1 MVKKIEITLVKSTIH
16 QKPQMRATV
25 RSLGLRKISSKTI
38 KEASPAVLGMV
49 ARVQHLVAC
58 KEID

>member
-1 MVKKIEITLVKSTIH
+1 MATKIQITLIKSVIH

-25 RSLGLRKISSKTI
+25 RSLGLRKISSTTVKDLN
-38 KEASPAVLGMV
+38 PAVMGMV
-49 ARVQHLVAC
+49 NTVRHLVSW